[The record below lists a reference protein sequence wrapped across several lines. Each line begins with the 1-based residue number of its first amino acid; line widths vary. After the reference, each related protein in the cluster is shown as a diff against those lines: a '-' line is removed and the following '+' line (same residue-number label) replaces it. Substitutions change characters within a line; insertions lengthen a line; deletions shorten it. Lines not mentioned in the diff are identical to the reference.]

1 MDAVLSRLKDLTADE
16 LREEIIKANLK
27 CGPITATTRA
37 IFERKLA
44 RALVENAGL
53 TEPDGSNGNSASL
66 EGSGSLVAPCA
77 TSASPDPVTGEDGD
91 FGYGMGLNPP
101 EEEALS
107 RTVCPCNVENSQLE
121 AQTPSKTAQVSPTF
135 FYGVCPL
142 WEDVLARNGKLF
154 YLYFR
159 QHISNVPFNLC
170 LSVAVHF

>member
-1 MDAVLSRLKDLTADE
+1 MDAVLSRLKGLTADK

-53 TEPDGSNGNSASL
+53 TEHDSSGGNSASSDS
-66 EGSGSLVAPCA
+66 SGSVVPPCA
-77 TSASPDPVTGEDGD
+77 TSATQDSVTGEDGD

-107 RTVCPCNVENSQLE
+107 GTVCPCNVENS
-121 AQTPSKTAQVSPTF
+121 QTPSKTAQVSPTF

-142 WEDVLARNGKLF
+142 WEDVLARNGKSF

-159 QHISNVPFNLC
+159 H
-170 LSVAVHF
+170 

>member
-1 MDAVLSRLKDLTADE
+1 MDAVLSRLKGLTADE

-44 RALVENAGL
+44 RTLVEKAGL
-53 TEPDGSNGNSASL
+53 TESDGSSGNSASL
-66 EGSGSLVAPCA
+66 EGSGTVVPPSA
-77 TSASPDPVTGEDGD
+77 TSATPDPVIGDDGD

-107 RTVCPCNVENSQLE
+107 GTVCPGNVENSQLE

-142 WEDVLARNGKLF
+142 WEDVLARNGKQF
-154 YLYFR
+154 YLYFPM
-159 QHISNVPFNLC
+159 SNVPSC
-170 LSVAVHF
+170 LALHI

>member
-1 MDAVLSRLKDLTADE
+1 MDAVLSRLKGLTADE

-53 TEPDGSNGNSASL
+53 TEPDSSGGNSASL
-66 EGSGSLVAPCA
+66 DSSGSVVPPCA
-77 TSASPDPVTGEDGD
+77 TSATQDSVTGEDGD

-107 RTVCPCNVENSQLE
+107 GTVCPCNVENS
-121 AQTPSKTAQVSPTF
+121 QTPSKTAQVSPTF

-142 WEDVLARNGKLF
+142 WEDVLARNGKSF

-159 QHISNVPFNLC
+159 H
-170 LSVAVHF
+170 